1 MTDLTEFLD
10 KYGVKY
16 TINGDTVEVGG
27 GLSLDY
33 NQLTSL
39 PESFGNLKVGG
50 GLSLDYNQ
58 LTSLPES
65 FGNLKVGGNLSIY
78 NNQLTSL
85 PESFGNL
92 KVGGGLSL
100 DYNQLTSLPESFG
113 NLKVGGGL
121 SIYNNQLTS
130 LPESFGNL
138 KVGGGLSLDYNQLK
152 EIPTIPRMTLTVERD
167 WCFIDGIVREIV
179 SKKKAGELTII
190 KTHFDFIVGNGEVWA
205 HGKTIKDATEDYQFK
220 LMSVDPE
227 SIKDIDLDK
236 PMSHVEAINVY
247 RAVTRSC
254 REGVRQWMSG
264 KTFPEPITVRQIIG
278 MTGDAYGGSEFAK
291 FFEVSK

>member
-1 MTDLTEFLD
+1 MREMKDLTEFLD

-27 GLSLDY
+27 DLSLY
-33 NQLTSL
+33 S
-39 PESFGNLKVGG
+39 
-50 GLSLDYNQ
+50 NQ

-65 FGNLKVGGNLSIY
+65 FGNLKVGGNLYLNS
-78 NNQLTSL
+78 NQLTSL

-92 KVGGGLSL
+92 KVGGDLYL
-100 DYNQLTSLPESFG
+100 
-113 NLKVGGGL
+113 
-121 SIYNNQLTS
+121 NN
-130 LPESFGNL
+130 
-138 KVGGGLSLDYNQLK
+138 NQLK
-152 EIPTIPRMTLTVERD
+152 ETPTIPRMTPTVERD

-190 KTHFDFIVGNGEVWA
+190 KTHFDFIVGNGKVWA

-236 PMSHVEAINVY
+236 PMTQI
-247 RAVTRSC
+247 
-254 REGVRQWMSG
+254 
-264 KTFPEPITVRQIIG
+264 EP
-278 MTGDAYGGSEFAK
+278 MTY
-291 FFEVSK
+291 

>member
-1 MTDLTEFLD
+1 MKDLTEFLD

-16 TINGDTVEVGG
+16 TRDGDTVEVGG
-27 GLSLDY
+27 NLHLGY

-50 GLSLDYNQ
+50 DLHLCYNKLTSLPESFGNLKVGGDLYLYNNQ

-65 FGNLKVGGNLSIY
+65 FGNLKVGGNLY
-78 NNQLTSL
+78 L
-85 PESFGNL
+85 G
-92 KVGGGLSL
+92 
-100 DYNQLTSLPESFG
+100 
-113 NLKVGGGL
+113 
-121 SIYNNQLTS
+121 
-130 LPESFGNL
+130 
-138 KVGGGLSLDYNQLK
+138 YNQLK
-152 EIPTIPRMTLTVERD
+152 ETPTTRRMTPTVERD

-190 KTHFDFIVGNGEVWA
+190 KTPFDFIVGNGEVWA
-205 HGKTIKDATEDYQFK
+205 HGKTVKDATEDYQFK
-220 LMSVDPE
+220 LLETDPD

-236 PMSHVEAINVY
+236 PMSHAEAINVY

-278 MTGDAYGGSEFAK
+278 MTEGAYGGDTFKS
-291 FFEVSK
+291 FFEVQK